1 MAGDILLSMAIFIVF
16 IIALLVLIALICV
29 AIATI
34 YFALRGAPYANTLP
48 SRIEEMMKLAEVK
61 KGERAVDIG
70 SGDGRIVIALAKRG
84 VEAHG
89 YEINPLLV
97 LWSRYK
103 LKRAGVSDRA
113 FIHFKD
119 MWRHDY
125 SDFDLIISCQI
136 SYMMGRLEKKLRRE
150 IKPGARVVS
159 NYFTF
164 PTWKPKKK
172 KGYVYLY
179 QVK

>member
-1 MAGDILLSMAIFIVF
+1 MALFIVF
-16 IIALLVLIALICV
+16 IITLLVLVALIVV
-29 AIATI
+29 AVGTV
-34 YFALRGAPYANTLP
+34 YFALRGAPYANTLSP
-48 SRIEEMMKLAEVK
+48 RIEEMLDLAAVK

-70 SGDGRIVIALAKRG
+70 SGDGRIVIALARRG
-84 VEAHG
+84 AEAHG

-103 LKRAGVSDRA
+103 VRRAGLSGKA
-113 FIHFKD
+113 HIHLQD

-136 SYMMGRLEKKLRRE
+136 SYMMGKLEKKLRRE
-150 IKPGARVVS
+150 IKPGTRVVS

-179 QVK
+179 QRG